1 LKDRLLN
8 NYPDLAKEQYIVYG
22 TDNDGQILYDFF
34 SYSTSVNAIKNQV
47 VNSYIVH
54 SLHQGAI
61 EKNELIKKVHDFSDG
76 TLSDAAVHRILN
88 NLSSKGRIKYNFP
101 NENMVSLSSLEEERI
116 ARLID
121 DYNEKLSLFHAGIQ
135 QIITK
140 FSLYISKDELIKE
153 IGGLIETNFNF
164 EVLEASGEMS
174 DYATVDSLQ
183 DLLSFIKRGNVDE
196 KIAEQIL
203 TEIIQLC
210 KSNDIV
216 FRISAGKVF
225 SKISNPDSFGN
236 YVR

>member
-1 LKDRLLN
+1 
-8 NYPDLAKEQYIVYG
+8 
-22 TDNDGQILYDFF
+22 
-34 SYSTSVNAIKNQV
+34 
-47 VNSYIVH
+47 
-54 SLHQGAI
+54 
-61 EKNELIKKVHDFSDG
+61 
-76 TLSDAAVHRILN
+76 
-88 NLSSKGRIKYNFP
+88 
-101 NENMVSLSSLEEERI
+101 
-116 ARLID
+116 
-121 DYNEKLSLFHAGIQ
+121 LFHAGIQ

-196 KIAEQIL
+196 KIAEQNL